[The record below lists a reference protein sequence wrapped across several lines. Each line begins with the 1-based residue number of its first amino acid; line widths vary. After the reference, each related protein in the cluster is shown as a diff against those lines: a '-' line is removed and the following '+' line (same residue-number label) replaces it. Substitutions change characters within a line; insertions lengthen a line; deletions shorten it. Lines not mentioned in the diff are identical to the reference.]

1 MGPFWNP
8 LRGESLWRLSPFTG
22 VVTLMRL
29 PHREKDEEDHI
40 GAAGDL
46 SHERSKS
53 SQILVGEKT
62 PLLKTLLF
70 GVGCSF
76 VGM

>member
-29 PHREKDEEDHI
+29 PHREKDEEDHF
-40 GAAGDL
+40 GAAGDREIQIQ
-46 SHERSKS
+46 SNFSFRKTTS
-53 SQILVGEKT
+53 SENI
-62 PLLKTLLF
+62 TLWPALAAHL
-70 GVGCSF
+70 
-76 VGM
+76 

>member
-29 PHREKDEEDHI
+29 PHREKDEEDHV
-40 GAAGDL
+40 GAAGER
-46 SHERSKS
+46 ERSKS
-53 SQILVGEKT
+53 SQILVLEKP

>member
-29 PHREKDEEDHI
+29 PHREKDEEDHF
-40 GAAGDL
+40 GAAGW
-46 SHERSKS
+46 
-53 SQILVGEKT
+53 
-62 PLLKTLLF
+62 
-70 GVGCSF
+70 
-76 VGM
+76 